1 METPHPGVSYS
12 SGAVEA
18 AAARPVSSEPPRPR
32 GARAQPAT
40 SLASIPFVGDR
51 ACGFEPSW
59 LTEAFLPLYP
69 KVSPCAD
76 ICPLPLPRHS
86 VPFLHALLFSVLFWE
101 GPRWTANQGH
111 FPPLLGAPQL
121 CAPLSPL
128 PPGPCCSST
137 EGWTPCHS
145 APRTVHVCRLPVL
158 RSKGRE
164 REPAKE
170 ALQNLK
176 QNRARAEGVQAQVG
190 GRRDAD
196 WSWGGGCVKLGRPR
210 QQPGSSDPEAGRA
223 PTVRGAGTQGAP
235 RERDSHL
242 TTSP

>member
-1 METPHPGVSYS
+1 MDS
-12 SGAVEA
+12 
-18 AAARPVSSEPPRPR
+18 
-32 GARAQPAT
+32 
-40 SLASIPFVGDR
+40 D
-51 ACGFEPSW
+51 
-59 LTEAFLPLYP
+59 
-69 KVSPCAD
+69 
-76 ICPLPLPRHS
+76 
-86 VPFLHALLFSVLFWE
+86 
-101 GPRWTANQGH
+101 QGH

-145 APRTVHVCRLPVL
+145 APWTVHVCRLPVL

-196 WSWGGGCVKLGRPR
+196 WSWGGGASSWGGR
-210 QQPGSSDPEAGRA
+210 GSS
-223 PTVRGAGTQGAP
+223 RGATTQR
-235 RERDSHL
+235 REERRQ
-242 TTSP
+242 

>member
-101 GPRWTANQGH
+101 GPRWTATRGISLLCWEPLSSVLH
-111 FPPLLGAPQL
+111 SLLCLLALAALPLRAGLPATVLLGQCTFA
-121 CAPLSPL
+121 
-128 PPGPCCSST
+128 
-137 EGWTPCHS
+137 
-145 APRTVHVCRLPVL
+145 VCP
-158 RSKGRE
+158 SCGR
-164 REPAKE
+164 
-170 ALQNLK
+170 
-176 QNRARAEGVQAQVG
+176 RAERG
-190 GRRDAD
+190 
-196 WSWGGGCVKLGRPR
+196 SRPR
-210 QQPGSSDPEAGRA
+210 RLSRI
-223 PTVRGAGTQGAP
+223 
-235 RERDSHL
+235 
-242 TTSP
+242 